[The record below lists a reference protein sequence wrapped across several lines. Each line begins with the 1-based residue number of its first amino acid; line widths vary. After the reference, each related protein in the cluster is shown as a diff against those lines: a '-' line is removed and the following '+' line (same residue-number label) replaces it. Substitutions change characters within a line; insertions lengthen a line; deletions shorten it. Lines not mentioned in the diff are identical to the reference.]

1 MRTILIVDND
11 LATLELYQRELG
23 RAYRVLTSTN
33 EREAS
38 EVLHAEEVSVVVL
51 EPVALGEQGWAN
63 LVALTRT
70 SRQGGW
76 VPVLV
81 CSTQD
86 DRKHSRE
93 MGAVGCLVK
102 PVLPTALLDA
112 LRNIERRA

>member
-1 MRTILIVDND
+1 MVRTILIVDND

-23 RAYRVLTSTN
+23 RTYRVLTSTN

-63 LVALTRT
+63 LVELTRT
-70 SRQGGW
+70 PRQRR

-93 MGAVGCLVK
+93 MGAVACLVK